1 MQLDWGYDIARQF
14 GIEVLPTRAGLV
26 PFTLHPEPLAEVSC
40 PVAVSCNGEA
50 FREPMLVMH
59 RGLSG
64 PAMLQISSFWQP
76 GDELS
81 INLLPKA
88 EPYDALSA
96 QRDIRPQ
103 S

>member
-14 GIEVLPTRAGLV
+14 GIEVLSARAGLV
-26 PFTLHPEPLAEVSC
+26 PYMLHPEPLAGISC
-40 PVAVSCNGEA
+40 PVAVSCIGEA
-50 FREPMLVMH
+50 FREPMLVTH
-59 RGLSG
+59 LGLSG

-76 GDELS
+76 GDELF

-96 QRDIRPQ
+96 QRAH
-103 S
+103 